1 MMYLLLCSH
10 FYSAVAE
17 SVDLCVCVCTHPFI
31 SIMRISC
38 FWRLC
43 VYQISRED
51 KTFFLA
57 LGNVEFLGET
67 HTIPSAWRE
76 WSEWMNDLR
85 AHIGYGPH
93 KLSTTT
99 TRGLLLFNFLPWNKE
114 DILLSSSAWKLGER
128 ETHTHTTKQCSSPH
142 HHHHVVLFIWSQVL
156 KNALSSVNV
165 LGEVLIRVCS
175 PEGVLK
181 PQENTWVW
189 EPPLT

>member
-1 MMYLLLCSH
+1 MMYLLLWSH

-17 SVDLCVCVCTHPFI
+17 SVDCVCVCTHPFI

-38 FWRLC
+38 FWLLC

-67 HTIPSAWRE
+67 HTIPSTWRE

-93 KLSTTT
+93 ELSTTTTT

-114 DILLSSSAWKLGER
+114 DILFSSSAWKLGER
-128 ETHTHTTKQCSSPH
+128 EREKHYQTM
-142 HHHHVVLFIWSQVL
+142 
-156 KNALSSVNV
+156 
-165 LGEVLIRVCS
+165 
-175 PEGVLK
+175 
-181 PQENTWVW
+181 
-189 EPPLT
+189 